1 MKGATMNIVRK
12 LVFAAA
18 LALVALSAM
27 AAEPAIVD
35 TGKGGLRAVLTLD
48 MDGPY
53 DFAKNKGVKVFK
65 GGRLTGGEAMFLGN
79 VSDTAI
85 AIDQLMVDSV
95 SENKPGDTPLT
106 AEHIADQMLQTVG
119 FTVDRAVKFDG
130 PKVSIP
136 GATVATYKASGHPIF
151 ERTRTDS
158 KVFVIVQAVSYP
170 GQTKGYAIMSAI
182 KEKNVAAF
190 DADPAKYEK
199 LAKAG
204 FMPIFRGLT
213 VSEN

>member
-1 MKGATMNIVRK
+1 MNIVRK
-12 LVFAAA
+12 LVSAAA

-65 GGRLTGGEAMFLGN
+65 GGRLTGGEAMFLGT

-106 AEHIADQMLQTVG
+106 AEHIANEMLQNVG
-119 FTVDRAVKFDG
+119 FTVDRAIKFDG
-130 PKVSIP
+130 PKVNIP
-136 GATVATYKASGHPIF
+136 GATVSTYKASGHPVF
-151 ERTRTDS
+151 ERTRTDV

>member
-1 MKGATMNIVRK
+1 MNIVRK
-12 LVFAAA
+12 LISAAA

-27 AAEPAIVD
+27 ASEPAVVD

-106 AEHIADQMLQTVG
+106 AENIANEMLKTVG

>member
-1 MKGATMNIVRK
+1 MKGATMNMVRK
-12 LVFAAA
+12 LVSAAA
-18 LALVALSAM
+18 LALVALSAI
-27 AAEPAIVD
+27 ASEPAVVD
-35 TGKGGLRAVLTLD
+35 TGKGGLRAVLSLD

-65 GGRLTGGEAMFLGN
+65 GGRLTGGEAMFLAN
-79 VSDTAI
+79 ASDTAI

-106 AEHIADQMLQTVG
+106 AEHMANEMLETVG

-130 PKVSIP
+130 PKVNIP
-136 GATVATYKASGHPIF
+136 GVTVATYKASG
-151 ERTRTDS
+151 DS
-158 KVFVIVQAVSYP
+158 ITNHVRKGEKWFVIVQAVSYP
-170 GQTKGYAIMSAI
+170 GQTKGYAIMAAI

-199 LAKAG
+199 LAKAA
-204 FMPIFRGLT
+204 FVPMFKGLT

>member
-1 MKGATMNIVRK
+1 MNIVRK
-12 LVFAAA
+12 LVSVAA

-35 TGKGGLRAVLTLD
+35 TGKGGLRAVLSID

-53 DFAKNKGVKVFK
+53 DFAKNKGVSVWGK
-65 GGRLTGGEAMFLGN
+65 GTRLVVGEAMFLGN

-85 AIDQLMVDSV
+85 AIDQLLVGTV
-95 SENKPGDTPLT
+95 TENKPGQQPLT
-106 AEHIADQMLQTVG
+106 AEHLADQMLQTVG
-119 FTVDRAVKFDG
+119 FTVDRAIKFDG
-130 PKVSIP
+130 PKVSTP
-136 GATVATYKASGHPIF
+136 GVTVVTYKASGDSI
-151 ERTRTDS
+151 TDHVR
-158 KVFVIVQAVSYP
+158 KGEKWFVIVQAVSYP

-213 VSEN
+213 ISEN

>member
-1 MKGATMNIVRK
+1 MNIVRK
-12 LVFAAA
+12 LVSAAA
-18 LALVALSAM
+18 LALAALSAM

-79 VSDTAI
+79 VSDTAVG
-85 AIDQLMVDSV
+85 IDQLMVDSV

-106 AEHIADQMLQTVG
+106 AEHMANEMLETVG

-136 GATVATYKASGHPIF
+136 GATVVTYKASGNAITN
-151 ERTRTDS
+151 RVRTDS
-158 KVFVIVQAVSYP
+158 KLFVIVQAVSYP

-199 LAKAG
+199 LAKAA
-204 FMPIFRGLT
+204 FVPMFKGLT